1 VRGCVWP
8 VLLFTLAAAGN
19 ARAAT
24 FVVDRSDAAVAMACT
39 PAPNDCSLPG
49 GAAAAN
55 AAPDH
60 DVIQLP
66 EGTFPK
72 EIAFN
77 QPTTLRGSG
86 AAVTRLS
93 GTGAMI
99 LNDAT
104 FIISDLTITGG
115 DNAGPAYGGGLYIA
129 GSANVTLRRVA
140 VVGNTDGAH
149 TGSAQLYPAWGGGV
163 FINGTDS
170 LVLIEDSLIA
180 GNTADVADNGTL
192 ATGAG
197 IETGGALTVRNSTI
211 TGNRVIGG
219 SKPAS
224 GAGIDARS
232 AQPLILDHVTL
243 AGNEAVGGSPV
254 TGVNLSTTANTLV
267 IVEDSIIG
275 GALPQGVPNC
285 SRPVTDTRGGN
296 VENRDD
302 CGFGAADLRQTAP
315 LLGTLADN
323 GGPTQTLA
331 LDARSPAIDFAGTC
345 ALAAD
350 QRGQPRAFGACDSG
364 AFELIKPA
372 PPATPQTP
380 PATTQAPP
388 ATTTPAPPVCSVRLS
403 GNAKTLKATLRCR
416 ALADVTLRTRAQVT
430 YKKPKRGARP
440 KPRSF
445 ALKQRATAVSG
456 ARATVLTLAVPAA
469 VRNAAK
475 AGHTVKVI
483 VDAVATSV
491 AGATS
496 KSSGTL
502 ARLRP
507 APAKPR
513 R

>member
-1 VRGCVWP
+1 
-8 VLLFTLAAAGN
+8 VLLITLVAAGD

-24 FVVDRSDAAVAMACT
+24 FVVDRSDAAAVTACT

-49 GAAAAN
+49 AADAAN
-55 AAPDH
+55 AAPNH

-66 EGTFPK
+66 AGTFPK
-72 EIAFN
+72 VALN
-77 QPTTLRGSG
+77 QPATLQGSG
-86 AAVTRLS
+86 AAVTQLS
-93 GTGAMI
+93 DTGPVT
-99 LNDAT
+99 LNDTT
-104 FIISDLTITGG
+104 FVISDVTITGG
-115 DNAGPAYGGGLYIA
+115 DNDGPAYGGGVYVA
-129 GSANVTLRRVA
+129 NANVTLRRVA

-149 TGSAQLYPAWGGGV
+149 ANAAQLYPAWGGGIFV
-163 FINGTDS
+163 NGNDS

-180 GNTADVADNGTL
+180 GNTSDVEDNGTL

-197 IETGGALTVRNSTI
+197 IESGGALTVRNSTI

-243 AGNEAVGGSPV
+243 AGNEAVSGSPV
-254 TGVNLSTTANTLV
+254 TGVNLSTAANTLV
-267 IVEDSIIG
+267 VVEDSIIG
-275 GALPQGVPNC
+275 GALPQGAPNC
-285 SRPVTDTRGGN
+285 SRPVTETYGGN
-296 VENRDD
+296 VESRDD

-315 LLGTLADN
+315 LLGPLADN
-323 GGPTQTLA
+323 GGPTRTLA
-331 LDARSPAIDFAGTC
+331 LDAGSPAIDFAGRC

-364 AFELIKPA
+364 AFELIRPA
-372 PPATPQTP
+372 APSSPLTPPATTQTP
-380 PATTQAPP
+380 PATTA
-388 ATTTPAPPVCSVRLS
+388 PAPPVCSVRLS

-416 ALADVTLRTRAQVT
+416 ALADVTLQARAQVT
-430 YKKPKRGARP
+430 YKKPRRGVRP

-445 ALKQRATAVSG
+445 ALKRRATAVSG

-475 AGHTVKVI
+475 AGHTVKVTA
-483 VDAVATSV
+483 DAVAASA

-502 ARLRP
+502 ARLKP